1 MIKEFFIKKMIDR
14 QMQGVPEAQKNKIV
28 EAVMKNPQFFEMV
41 AKEMQ
46 QEMATGKDQMAAMM
60 AVLARHKDEAEGIAQ
75 KLKSSETS
83 GNEGV

>member
-41 AKEMQ
+41 AHEMQ

-60 AVLARHKDEAEGIAQ
+60 AVLARHKDEAEGIAHE
-75 KLKSSETS
+75 LKSPEDSQH
-83 GNEGV
+83 